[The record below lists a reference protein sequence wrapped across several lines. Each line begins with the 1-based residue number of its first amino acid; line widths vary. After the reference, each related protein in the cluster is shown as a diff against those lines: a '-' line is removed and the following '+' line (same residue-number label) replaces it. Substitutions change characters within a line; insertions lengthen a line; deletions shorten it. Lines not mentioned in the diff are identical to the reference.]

1 MPSNKDSYVRY
12 RAINRC
18 LIDKNYATLI
28 ELIHYC
34 EEATGIAPLS
44 RRTIEQDLQDM
55 REDTGLGFFAP
66 IKYDRQHKGYHY
78 EQKGYSIDEIP
89 LKNEEIQALNNA
101 LGLLFEYK
109 GTGIFGDVEEAV
121 EKLVSKVK
129 IGMMRQE
136 ENLGAFMELERGH
149 INIGTDKLKECVK
162 AIKEK
167 WAIEVEYKKF
177 NSNESKVHVVHPCY
191 LKEYRNRWYLIGWH
205 QKHQSF
211 SIFAIDRINQIE
223 IKPEVSYE
231 PPPFDPAAYFKNVIG
246 MSAPAQQPEEVL
258 LLVNN
263 SQLPFLFSQPIH
275 SSLEMVEKG
284 EQRSKVKLTVIVN
297 YELKNFILGLLPDV
311 VVEKPL
317 ELKNEIANILSTA
330 NKSYQ

>member
-1 MPSNKDSYVRY
+1 MPSNKDAYVRY

-18 LIDKNYATLI
+18 LIDKKYATLND
-28 ELIHYC
+28 LIHYC
-34 EEATGIAPLS
+34 EEATGIIPLS
-44 RRTIEQDLQDM
+44 SRTIEKDLQDM
-55 REDTGLGFFAP
+55 REDSGLGFFAP
-66 IKYDRQHKGYHY
+66 IKYDRANRGYHY
-78 EQKGYSIDEIP
+78 DEKGYSIDEIP

-109 GTGIFGDVEEAV
+109 GTGIFGEVEEAV

-149 INIGTDKLKECVK
+149 TSFGTDKLKACVG

-177 NSNESKVHVVHPCY
+177 NSDESKIHLVHPCY

-205 QKHQSF
+205 DKHQSF
-211 SIFAIDRINQIE
+211 SIFALDRINNIE
-223 IKPEVSYE
+223 KKPTITYE

-246 MSAPAQQPEEVL
+246 MSAPALSPQEVIL
-258 LLVNN
+258 RVNN
-263 SQLPFLFSQPIH
+263 RQIPFLFSQPIH
-275 SSLEMVEKG
+275 SSLEMIEKG
-284 EQRSKVKLTVIVN
+284 EKTSKVKLVVIVN

-311 VVEKPL
+311 VVEQPA
-317 ELKNEIANILSTA
+317 ELKSEMNGILKEA
-330 NKSYQ
+330 LKGYL